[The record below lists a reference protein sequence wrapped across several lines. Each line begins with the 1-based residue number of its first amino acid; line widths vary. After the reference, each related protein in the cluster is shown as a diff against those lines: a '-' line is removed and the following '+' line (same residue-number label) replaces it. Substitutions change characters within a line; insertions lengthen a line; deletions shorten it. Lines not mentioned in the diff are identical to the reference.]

1 MEPERL
7 TPESPHPLKADLILV
22 GATLVAAAGWIFS
35 KESLAGLP
43 PLLFVGVRF
52 LLAGVVLMAFSW
64 RQLRLLD
71 RAGWRG
77 SVLVGA
83 LFTLAMMLWIKG
95 LEHASHLG
103 EGAFISSLGAVLV
116 PVVARLFFGEHPPRI
131 AWVAM
136 PVAMVGFAFLSL
148 EHGFRF
154 EPGQWLFLAAAL
166 VFAVLINL
174 NGRVVR
180 QVPPLA
186 LSAVQVSMVGVLVL
200 PLSALYESWPAAV
213 SLPVLGWVLASALI
227 ATTLRFFIQLY
238 GQSLTTPSHASMI
251 LMLEPMWT
259 AMLAAGWFGERMSA
273 QQFVGCALI
282 FSALVL
288 SRWRVVRG
296 VLKTLLGG
304 R

>member
-1 MEPERL
+1 MSEVR
-7 TPESPHPLKADLILV
+7 HPLKADLLLV
-22 GATLVAAAGWIFS
+22 CATLVAAAGWIFS

-52 LLAGVVLMAFSW
+52 LLAGLVLMAFSW
-64 RQLRLLD
+64 PQLRLLD

-77 SVLVGA
+77 SLIVGA
-83 LFTLAMMLWIKG
+83 LFTLAMVLWIKG
-95 LEHASHLG
+95 LEHAIHLG

-136 PVAMVGFAFLSL
+136 PVAMMGFACLSL

-180 QVPPLA
+180 TVSPLA
-186 LSAVQVSMVGVLVL
+186 LSTVQVMMVGVLVL
-200 PLSALYESWPAAV
+200 PLSALSEAWPEAV
-213 SLPVLGWVLASALI
+213 STPVLGWVLASALI
-227 ATTLRFFIQLY
+227 ATTLRFFTQLY

-259 AMLAAGWFGERMSA
+259 AMLAAWWFGERMSGL
-273 QQFVGCALI
+273 QFVGCALI

-288 SRWRVVRG
+288 SRWRVMRD
-296 VLKTLLGG
+296 LL
-304 R
+304 RTVVAR